1 MIISMTPYRISF
13 FGGGTDYP
21 LWYRENGGEVLST
34 TINKY
39 CYITCRYLPPF
50 FKHRHRFVYSEV
62 ENVVDTSTIKH
73 PSIKAV
79 LEWLEW
85 EKGLEIHHDGDLPAR
100 SGLGSSSSFTVGLL
114 NVLTALQGGQISKK
128 ELACRAIHIEQDIIK
143 EAVGSQDQIA
153 SAYGGF
159 NKIEFQ
165 RDNSF
170 NVHPVIL
177 TTEKKK
183 YFESHLMLFFTGISR
198 YAVEAAKSKIKNI
211 SNRKKELTRIGQTV
225 EEALN
230 LINSTSDFAENLG
243 QLMHEAWLYKRS
255 LSNKVTN
262 KTIDEIYE
270 AAREAG
276 AYGGKLMGA
285 GNGGFMVFLVKP
297 ELQEQVRERLKSLT
311 YVPFEFENF
320 GSKIALYQP
329 NGLG

>member
-21 LWYRENGGEVLST
+21 LWYRENGGTVLST
-34 TINKY
+34 SINKY

-50 FKHRHRFVYSEV
+50 FDHKHRFVYSEV
-62 ENVVDTSTIKH
+62 ENVVDTSEIKH
-73 PSIKAV
+73 PAIKAV
-79 LEWLEW
+79 LESMNW
-85 EKGLEIHHDGDLPAR
+85 EQGLEIHHDGDLPAR

-114 NVLTALQGGQISKK
+114 NALTALRGGQLSKK
-128 ELACRAIHIEQDIIK
+128 DLADRAIHIEQNIIK

-165 RDNSF
+165 RDDSF
-170 NVHPVIL
+170 NVQPVIL

-183 YFESHLMLFFTGISR
+183 YLESHLMLFFTGISR
-198 YAVEAAKSKIKNI
+198 YAAEAAKSKIENI
-211 SNRKKELTRIGQTV
+211 GNRKKELTRIGQTV
-225 EEALN
+225 EEALS
-230 LINSTSDFAENLG
+230 LIYGPNSFVAELG
-243 QLMHEAWLYKRS
+243 QLMHEAWQYKRS
-255 LSNKVTN
+255 LADKVSN

-285 GNGGFMVFLVKP
+285 GNGGFMVFMVRP
-297 ELQEQVRERLKSLT
+297 VLQDRVRERLKHLT
-311 YVPFEFENF
+311 HVPFEFENF

>member
-1 MIISMTPYRISF
+1 MTPYRISL

-21 LWYRENGGEVLST
+21 QWYRENGGAVLST

-50 FKHRHRFVYSEV
+50 FEHKHRLVYSEI
-62 ENVVDTSTIKH
+62 ENVVNASDIKH

-79 LEWLEW
+79 LEWLNW
-85 EKGLEIHHDGDLPAR
+85 EQGLEIHHDGDLPAR

-114 NVLTALQGGQISKK
+114 NALTALEGKQLSKK
-128 ELACRAIHIEQDIIK
+128 DLGESAIHIEQNIIK

-165 RDNSF
+165 KNESI
-170 NVHPVIL
+170 NVQPVIL
-177 TTEKKK
+177 NTEKKK
-183 YFESHLMLFFTGISR
+183 YLESHFMLFFTGLSR
-198 YAVEAAKSKIKNI
+198 FATKVAQEKIKNI
-211 SNRKKELTRIGQTV
+211 QNRKYELKRIAQTV
-225 EEALN
+225 EEALS
-230 LINSTSDFAENLG
+230 LIYNSNSFAADLG
-243 QLMHEAWLYKRS
+243 KLMHEAWQYKRR
-255 LSNKVTN
+255 LADNVTN
-262 KTIDEIYE
+262 KTIDEVYE

-297 ELQEQVRERLKSLT
+297 ELQIRVRERLKHLT

>member
-1 MIISMTPYRISF
+1 MIVSMTPYRISL

-21 LWYRENGGEVLST
+21 QWYRENGGAVLST

-50 FKHRHRFVYSEV
+50 FEHKHRLVYSEI
-62 ENVVDTSTIKH
+62 ENVVNASDIKH

-79 LEWLEW
+79 LEWLNW
-85 EKGLEIHHDGDLPAR
+85 EQGLEIHHDGDLPAR

-114 NVLTALQGGQISKK
+114 NALTALEGKQLSKK
-128 ELACRAIHIEQDIIK
+128 DLGERAIHIEQNIIK

-165 RDNSF
+165 TNESI
-170 NVHPVIL
+170 NVQPVIL
-177 TTEKKK
+177 NTEKKK
-183 YFESHLMLFFTGISR
+183 YLESHFMLFFTGLSR
-198 YAVEAAKSKIKNI
+198 FATKVAQEKIKNI
-211 SNRKKELTRIGQTV
+211 QNRKYELKRIAQTV
-225 EEALN
+225 EEALS
-230 LINSTSDFAENLG
+230 LIYNSNSFAADLG
-243 QLMHEAWLYKRS
+243 KLMHEAWQYKRR
-255 LSNKVTN
+255 LADNVTN
-262 KTIDEIYE
+262 KTIDEVYE

-297 ELQEQVRERLKSLT
+297 ELQIRVRERLKHLT